1 MQIRKLEFWV
11 GSFILA
17 GMAALFIL
25 AFKVAD
31 TSFNSGRDNYVLY
44 AKFDNVGSLKVRSP
58 VKVGGVLV
66 GRVTAIRLDER
77 DMVPEVEMSLDSSV
91 GQFSESTSASIL
103 TAGLLGEQYI
113 GLQPGFVMDDTDMLE
128 DGDHI
133 ADTKSAIVLED
144 LIGQFLYSLK
154 EGS

>member
-1 MQIRKLEFWV
+1 MQIRTLEFWV
-11 GSFILA
+11 GCFILA
-17 GMAALFIL
+17 GIAALFTL

-31 TSFNSGRDNYVLY
+31 ASFDSRGDNYVLY

-77 DMVPEVEMSLDSSV
+77 DMVPEVEMSLDSRV
-91 GQFSESTSASIL
+91 GQFSDSTSASIL

-113 GLQPGFVMDDTDMLE
+113 GLRPGFVMEDTEMLK
-128 DGDHI
+128 DGDRI
-133 ADTKSAIVLED
+133 ADTKSAVVLED
-144 LIGQFLYSLK
+144 LIGQFLYSVK
-154 EGS
+154 DGS